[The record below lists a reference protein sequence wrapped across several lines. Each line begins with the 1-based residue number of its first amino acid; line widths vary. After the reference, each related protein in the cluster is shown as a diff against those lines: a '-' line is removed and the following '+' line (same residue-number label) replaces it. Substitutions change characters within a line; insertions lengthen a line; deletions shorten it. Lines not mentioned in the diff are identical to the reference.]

1 MFWRDLPGMS
11 VTLTAGATVV
21 DLAQGPEW
29 GGQES
34 VELAL
39 LWDQMTDG
47 RWRST
52 DKGILRDI
60 WSCRHVWRIPA
71 AIAADLRE
79 VVHGLSR
86 GQAATLTAADG
97 VLPLGPLVDCSSGI
111 SVRVTAAADLSVAA
125 VSRDWDIE
133 LSIVATPHPQT
144 QGKTIVPPS
153 VGGLER
159 FLTVADA
166 SPVQAPAWA
175 VARSE
180 TSFLQVSRDGDAYA
194 ASLRAMLPAPHF
206 ADLLHQ
212 LVVFRSPRVSI
223 PADRYPWGPGIEPN
237 DNGSHLARVKAFTW
251 SRVAPNLYSVSA
263 TVAQEPAP

>member
-1 MFWRDLPGMS
+1 MS

-29 GGQES
+29 GGQSS

-60 WSCRHVWRIPA
+60 WSCSHTWHIPA
-71 AIAADLRE
+71 EIAADLRE

-86 GQAATLTAADG
+86 GQAATLTAEDG
-97 VLPLGPLVDCSSGI
+97 VFPFGPLIDCTTGI
-111 SVRVTAAADLSVAA
+111 SVRVTAAADLAMA
-125 VSRDWDIE
+125 DVSRDWDVE
-133 LSIVATPHPQT
+133 LSIVVSPHPQT
-144 QGKTIVPPS
+144 QGKTIIPPA

-159 FLTVADA
+159 FVNVATA
-166 SPVQAPAWA
+166 SPVQAPTWGL
-175 VARSE
+175 ARSE
-180 TSFLQVSRDGDAYA
+180 TSFLQVSRDGDAFA

-212 LVVFRSPRVSI
+212 LVVFRSPVISI
-223 PADRYPWGPGIEPN
+223 PGERYPWGPGVEPN
-237 DNGSHLARVKAFTW
+237 SGAYHLARVRAFTW
-251 SRVAPNLYSVSA
+251 ARVAPNLYSVSL
-263 TVAQEPAP
+263 TVAQEPA